1 MRAELGLT
9 VAGGAVGAL
18 YPDILV
24 VEYPGNHPAMVV
36 QVESK
41 ETVTREQAER
51 VWAPLQTADAPLL
64 VYVPSGHLARA
75 QDYARAAG
83 IKNVRFR
90 TWRRRP
96 GGVVVQEF

>member
-1 MRAELGLT
+1 M
-9 VAGGAVGAL
+9 GAL

-51 VWAPLQTADAPLL
+51 VWAPLETADAPLF
-64 VYVPSGHLARA
+64 VYVPAGHLARA
-75 QDYARAAG
+75 RDYARAAG
-83 IKNVRFR
+83 IDNVRFR
-90 TWRRRP
+90 TWRRQP
-96 GGVVVQEF
+96 HGVLVEEF